1 MARNVPWVLEIFLA
15 SNGELRACRFLRL
28 DRNRKPRMKSL
39 WHPAYAKRGSDEKKI
54 GREERKR
61 EIGGICEQ
69 FLQAGPLGQTAE
81 RESRILHVVDQDQ
94 QYKLFP
100 DNS

>member
-1 MARNVPWVLEIFLA
+1 MSLFK
-15 SNGELRACRFLRL
+15 L

-54 GREERKR
+54 GREGRKR